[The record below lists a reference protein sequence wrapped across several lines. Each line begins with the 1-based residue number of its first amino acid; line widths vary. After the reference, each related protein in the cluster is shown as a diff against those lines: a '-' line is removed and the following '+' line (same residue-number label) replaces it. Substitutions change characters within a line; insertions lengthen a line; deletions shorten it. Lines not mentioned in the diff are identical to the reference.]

1 MPDVDL
7 LGLLSGR
14 VGLIRSAADETRNR
28 VDGITLGVVT
38 DIDDPM
44 HLGRIKVRLPWLSE
58 QVESAWAQVA
68 LPWAGPSRGMYVV
81 PEVDD
86 AAVVAFR
93 NGDLRYPIV
102 LGYLWSANALPPE
115 TDPRLERRGLTSKSG
130 HKLVFDDTP
139 GSEKVSVTSKSGTKV
154 TLDDTG
160 AGKVTIA
167 NQPGTVKIELDFA
180 QGAITISSSSGNISL
195 SAPAGKVSVQA
206 ASFEV
211 KTTGPLQ
218 LQSAATVSVQGSLVR
233 LN

>member
-1 MPDVDL
+1 VADVDL

-14 VGLIRSAADETRNR
+14 VGLIRPAADDTRKR
-28 VDGITLGVVT
+28 IDGVTLGVVS

-44 HLGRIKVRLPWLSE
+44 HLGRVKVRLPWLSE
-58 QVESAWAQVA
+58 QVETGWAQVA
-68 LPWAGPSRGMYVV
+68 TPWAGSRRGTYFV

-86 AAVVAFR
+86 AVVVAFR
-93 NGDLRYPIV
+93 HGDVRYPFV
-102 LGYLWSANALPPE
+102 LGYVWSSNAVPPE

-130 HKLVFDDTP
+130 HKLVFDDSP
-139 GSEKVSVTSKSGTKV
+139 GREQVSVVSKNGTTL

-160 AGKVTIA
+160 GGKATIA
-167 NQPGTVKIELDFA
+167 NQSGTVKVELDLA
-180 QGAITISSSSGNISL
+180 QGAITISSSSGSISL

-218 LQSAATVSVQGSLVR
+218 LQSSATVSVQGSLVK